1 MVPPSKKALQV
12 FAAVAATLVL
22 LTTVL
27 LFGVNH
33 MSLTWSD
40 EFDGPYGTPPDTQAW
55 SSVVDGAGGG
65 NQEKEYYIPE
75 ANALD
80 GNGNLVI
87 TADRDS
93 GRFPAWY
100 GPSQFTSGK
109 LWTAGKLSFK
119 YGHIEVRVAF
129 PGTLGK
135 PGAWPAI
142 WMLGADFPS
151 VGWPACGE
159 IDIMESFGSHSDP
172 TEISGALHTPTDNPA
187 QTTRIT
193 NTEGFHTYAI
203 DWRPSSIIFSV
214 DGNAYFTARKS
225 DFKTWSFDKPF
236 FLILNVAVGGT
247 MGGDVPATANLPY
260 RMEVDWVRVYG
271 SDISS

>member
-1 MVPPSKKALQV
+1 VVPPSKKALQV

-271 SDISS
+271 SEISS